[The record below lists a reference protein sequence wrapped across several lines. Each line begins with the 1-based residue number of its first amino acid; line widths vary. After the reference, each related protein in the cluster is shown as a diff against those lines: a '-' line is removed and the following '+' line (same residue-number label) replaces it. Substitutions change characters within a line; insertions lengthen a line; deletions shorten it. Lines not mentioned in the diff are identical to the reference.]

1 MKQEKL
7 REIVNTRLFIN
18 MPVTA
23 QALYFHLY
31 LRADENGL
39 VDEPLRIKRI
49 LNFCAADFWLLIKSN
64 LIVVKD
70 DKIKINEVT
79 YE

>member
-7 REIVNTRLFIN
+7 REIANTRLFIN

-23 QALYFHLY
+23 QALYFHLF

-39 VDEPLRIKRI
+39 VGEPLRIKRI
-49 LNFCAADFWLLIKSN
+49 LNFCEADFWFLIKSN
-64 LIVVKD
+64 LISVRD
-70 DKIKINEVT
+70 DKIKIKEVS